1 VISRSVLEIGGYPQY
16 GHISK
21 SSYDLMPGI
30 FRIMKHRFG
39 IARINISQVRCFTS
53 EFMAV
58 TGAIFLA
65 AAAVPGLVRA
75 GKSTRVYEKAE
86 R

>member
-1 VISRSVLEIGGYPQY
+1 
-16 GHISK
+16 
-21 SSYDLMPGI
+21 
-30 FRIMKHRFG
+30 MKHRFG